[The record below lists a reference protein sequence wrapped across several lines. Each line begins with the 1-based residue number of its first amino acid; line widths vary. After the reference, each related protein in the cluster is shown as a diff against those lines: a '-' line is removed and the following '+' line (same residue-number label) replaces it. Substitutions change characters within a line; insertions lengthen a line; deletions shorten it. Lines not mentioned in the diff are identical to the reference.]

1 MIVKYLIKNYHFGA
15 EIDYFQKRFLCYAPI
30 NMPMIRILI
39 FTLLFCAFNVGVAHA
54 QDFSNKGKEFWVVFP
69 PHAPNG
75 NNLAELSLYISSDK
89 NTNGH
94 IVINGDSIPFNITAF
109 TPQEFILP
117 RSKTYVSG
125 AESATS
131 DSLQKIVLN
140 KGIKVIVAA
149 GKPNI
154 VVYAHMYASARSAA
168 SIILP
173 TSVLEKKYQVISYT
187 QSPQPS
193 TGPEAGEFRRSQFSV
208 VAIEDNS
215 VIRIQLRKNG
225 QISGTPFDV
234 ALPKAGTIYSFQD
247 PVDLTGTSIESV
259 SVDGSVCKKI
269 AVFSG
274 SSSVSIGNNGAGSVD
289 PLYQQ
294 CYPMNSWG
302 LNYFITPYRGKNKF
316 IIRVLAKEDGTNV
329 VINGQAVPL
338 SANQFKEVAYTNQ
351 AAFAINSNKP
361 VAVAQYSVTQTADI
375 GVGDPDMVILNPV
388 EQNINDVTVFLT
400 PKFAITDQNINVVI
414 KDEGIPTFKING
426 QKPTST
432 FVKIANTSYSYL
444 QEKFTV
450 ANGTFLSIRLTSD
463 SGFNAFCYGF
473 GSPESYSYSAGT
485 NVKDLFQKL
494 LITNKFAS
502 VDANAVTCKGAPFIA
517 SITLPYKPNLLKW
530 KIPSFDP
537 VDDPAPKS
545 IDSSLVSGK
554 WIYTYKLNKE
564 LIYQVAGTYT
574 IEVVVNNPLGVDGC
588 SGEQEISF
596 DLEVLEPPK
605 ALNKII
611 TSNCLSDSV
620 SFSDA
625 SIVNA
630 NDKKITNYKWDL
642 GNNIFKDYA
651 ASFKFKYDTA
661 GKYDVKFFLI
671 TEIGCVSDTIAK
683 TIQLDDLPTVKFNFS
698 SITCQNKEILFTD
711 SSAAKGTTV
720 IDQWIWNFGDS
731 TTIDTLLTNT
741 VVKHI
746 YADAKKYK
754 VKLATITKNGC
765 QNALEKDITSN
776 PNPVVGFIMP
786 EICLEDSFAKFID
799 TTKIAN
805 NTKGFK
811 YKWNFGDNANTLFP
825 NTDSIANPKHR
836 YLNTGNYNV
845 SLQITSIAGC
855 ISADTSVFTVN
866 GSKPRSIFLVQ
877 NDTALCSNKEV
888 TIINNSEVDIGKV
901 GRLIIYWDYDRDLL
915 DTTIDE
921 NPIPQKEYKHRY
933 SKYSFPDTT
942 NFKIKLIAYTGG
954 TCFDDT
960 AQSISIVPPPSKVT
974 PILSKNYVCKL
985 DTLHF
990 NADIKGGLTPFSKI
1004 WSVDKTS
1011 AANFSANILNGISP
1025 DNINISI
1032 KLVDPKKCEYD
1043 FNNLKNMSVRDIP
1056 IAILKAK
1063 DTVICNGDP
1072 ITLMGAGGNTY
1083 NWLLNDITIYP
1094 TNTIDTFSTAQKGNY
1109 RLIVND
1115 GFCNSV
1121 KSDAIFIKDLN
1132 IPVYTLSYNPYS
1144 CIQGNL
1150 VINTNAKDQNNVQF
1164 NWDFGDGKTFNQAQ
1178 PMTHSYDKIG
1188 TYRIKLAVKNDYC
1201 PRYEY
1206 QLNGDSVKVVAP
1218 LPPSKF
1224 TLFVLADQ
1232 DTLLSPKKIDSGY
1245 INYKWAP
1252 SFNLS
1257 NPFIPNPMF
1266 RAMSS
1271 IEYTLKRTDPVTECF
1286 INDLYYIDVST
1297 AIVVSIPKAFTPNR
1311 DNLNDV
1317 LKIEYGAGLKTFN
1330 YFRIFNRFG
1339 KIIFQTNRLTDSWDG
1354 KFNGI
1359 DQEMDA
1365 YTYLIDYI
1373 TYKDEHITKTGSF
1386 LLLR

>member
-1 MIVKYLIKNYHFGA
+1 
-15 EIDYFQKRFLCYAPI
+15 
-30 NMPMIRILI
+30 MPMIRNLI
-39 FTLLFCAFNVGVAHA
+39 FTLLFCAFNLGVANA

-69 PHAPNG
+69 PHAPSN
-75 NNLAELSLYISSDK
+75 NNLANLSLYISSDK

-94 IVINGDSIPFNITAF
+94 IVINGDSIPFNIIAF

-117 RSKTYVSG
+117 RNTTYVSG
-125 AESATS
+125 AESATV
-131 DSLQKIVLN
+131 DSLKKIVLN
-140 KGIKVIVAA
+140 KGIKVVVAA
-149 GKPNI
+149 GKPNV

-173 TSVLEKKYQVISYT
+173 TSVLEKKYQVITYT
-187 QSPQPS
+187 QSAS
-193 TGPEAGEFRRSQFSV
+193 GVAEAGEFRRSQFTV
-208 VAIEDNS
+208 VAIEDNT
-215 VIRIQLRKNG
+215 VIRVQLRKNG
-225 QISGTPFDV
+225 QISGTPYDV
-234 ALPKAGTIYSFQD
+234 ELPKAGTIYSFQD
-247 PVDLTGTSIESV
+247 PIDLTGTSIESV
-259 SVDGSVCKKI
+259 SIDGSVCKKI

-274 SSSVSIGNNGAGSVD
+274 SSSLSIGNNGSVD

-294 CYPMNSWG
+294 CYPINSWG

-329 VINGQAVPL
+329 VINGQAVTL
-338 SANQFKEVAYTNQ
+338 NANEFKEVPYTIPT
-351 AAFAINSNKP
+351 AFAINSNKP
-361 VAVAQYSVTQTADI
+361 VAVAQFSLTQAADI

-400 PKFAITDQNINVVI
+400 PKNAITDQNINVVI
-414 KDEGIPTFKING
+414 KNEGISSFKING
-426 QKPTST
+426 QKPTSA
-432 FVKIANTSYSYL
+432 FVKIANTNYAYL
-444 QEKFTV
+444 QENFTV
-450 ANGTFLSIRLTSD
+450 ANGTFLSVRLTSD

-502 VDANAVTCKGAPFIA
+502 VNANAVTCKGAPFIA

-530 KIPSFDP
+530 KIPSFDQ
-537 VDDPAPKS
+537 VDDLSPKAV
-545 IDSSLVSGK
+545 DSSIVSGK
-554 WIYTYKLNKE
+554 MIYTYKLNTE
-564 LIYQVAGTYT
+564 LIYQTAGTYT
-574 IEVVVNNPLGVDGC
+574 IEVIVNNPLGDGC

-611 TSNCLSDSV
+611 TSNCVTDSV

-630 NDKKITNYKWDL
+630 NDKKITNYKWDI

-651 ASFKFKYDTA
+651 NSFKFKFDTA
-661 GKYDVKFFLI
+661 GKYDVKYFLI
-671 TEIGCVSDTIAK
+671 TEIGCVSDTVNK

-711 SSAAKGTTV
+711 SSAAKGSTV

-731 TTIDTLLTNT
+731 TTIDTLSTNT
-741 VVKHI
+741 VVKHSFV
-746 YADAKKYK
+746 DAKKYK

-765 QNALEKDITSN
+765 QNTLEKEITSY
-776 PNPVVGFIMP
+776 PNPEVGFVMP
-786 EICLEDSFAKFID
+786 EICLEDSFAQFID

-805 NTKGFK
+805 NTKGFL
-811 YKWNFGDNANTLFP
+811 YKWNFGDNGNTLFP
-825 NTDSIANPKHR
+825 NTDTIANPKHR
-836 YLNTGNYNV
+836 YLTPGDYNV
-845 SLQITSIAGC
+845 SLEIKSLAGC

-888 TIINNSEVDIGKV
+888 TIINNSQVDIGKV
-901 GRLIIYWDYDRDLL
+901 GRLIIYWDYDRDIL
-915 DTTIDE
+915 DMTMDE
-921 NPIPQKEYKHRY
+921 NPSPQKIYKHKY
-933 SKYSFPDTT
+933 AKYSFPDTT
-942 NFKIKLIAYTGG
+942 NFKIKLVAYTGG
-954 TCFDDT
+954 SCFDDT

-974 PILSKNYVCKL
+974 TILTKNYVCKM

-990 NADIKGGLTPFSKI
+990 NADIKGGLTPFKEI
-1004 WSVDKTS
+1004 WSVDKPS
-1011 AANFSANILNGISP
+1011 AANFSANILNGLMP
-1025 DNINISI
+1025 DNINISL
-1032 KLVDPKKCEYD
+1032 KLIDPKKCEYD
-1043 FNNLKNMSVRDIP
+1043 FNNLKNMNVRSIP
-1056 IAILKAK
+1056 EALLKAK

-1072 ITLMGAGGNTY
+1072 ITLLGEGGSTY
-1083 NWLLNDITIYP
+1083 NWILNDITQYS
-1094 TNTIDTFSTAQKGNY
+1094 TNTIDTFSTAQNGNY

-1115 GFCNSV
+1115 GFCNSL
-1121 KSDAIFIKDLN
+1121 KSDAIFIKALN
-1132 IPVYTLSYNPYS
+1132 IPVYTLNYNPYS
-1144 CIQGNL
+1144 CIKGNL
-1150 VINTNAKDQNNVQF
+1150 IINTNARDQKNVYL
-1164 NWDFGDGKTFNQAQ
+1164 NWDFGDGKTFNLAQ
-1178 PMTHSYDKIG
+1178 PVSHSYDNVG
-1188 TYRIKLAVKNDYC
+1188 SYQIKLSVKNDYC
-1201 PRYEY
+1201 PKYEY
-1206 QLNGDSVKVVAP
+1206 QLTGDLVKVIAP

-1232 DTLLSPKKIDSGY
+1232 DTLLYPKKIDSGY
-1245 INYKWAP
+1245 VNYTWTP

-1266 RAMSS
+1266 RANSS
-1271 IEYTLKRTDPVTECF
+1271 IEYNLKRVDPVTECF
-1286 INDLYYIDVST
+1286 INDIYYIDVST
-1297 AIVVSIPKAFTPNR
+1297 DIVVSIPKAFTPNR

-1339 KIIFQTNRLTDSWDG
+1339 KIIFQTNRVTDSWDG

-1386 LLLR
+1386 ILLR